1 MTCGHAA
8 LLEFQLVKGPQSLSR
23 VAFLGDYV
31 PRRCG
36 IASFTHDLCEAV
48 IDKATA
54 FVSAAPPGLHDAL
67 GENEPGNHLS
77 A

>member
-1 MTCGHAA
+1 
-8 LLEFQLVKGPQSLSR
+8 
-23 VAFLGDYV
+23 VAFLGDDV

-36 IASFTHDLCEAV
+36 IASFTHDPCEAV

-54 FVSAAPPGLHDAL
+54 FVSAASPGLHDAL
-67 GENEPGNHLS
+67 GENEPGNHPS